1 MPPILPDRSSPGH
14 FPSTHWSRVL
24 AAGNPDAP
32 EAFEALANLCQS
44 YWYPIY
50 AYVRRKGHTPEQAQD
65 LTQDFFTYVL
75 ERDLVAKADPER
87 GRFRGFLRTV
97 CARVL
102 STERERATARKRGG
116 GKSALSIDVGDA
128 ETRYSRE
135 PSHELTPERIFDR
148 TWALTLLGRVFDQLR
163 SEYDAA
169 GRAAIFDE
177 LRAVLTG
184 ASQADS
190 YATIAL
196 RLGTSDGAIRVA
208 VHRLRRRY
216 GILLR
221 QEIAATVGD
230 PIEIDD
236 EIRSLFSALQE

>member
-1 MPPILPDRSSPGH
+1 MPPSLPARSSAGC

-50 AYVRRKGHTPEQAQD
+50 AYVRRKGHPPEQAQD
-65 LTQDFFTYVL
+65 LTQDFFAYVL
-75 ERDLVAKADPER
+75 ERDLLAKADPER
-87 GRFRGFLRTV
+87 GRFRGFLRIV
-97 CARVL
+97 CARHL
-102 STERERATARKRGG
+102 SGERERASARKRGG
-116 GKSALSIDVGDA
+116 GKTAWSIDVSDA
-128 ETRYSRE
+128 EGRYSRE

-148 TWALTLLGRVFDQLR
+148 TWALTLLSRVFEQLR

-177 LRAVLTG
+177 LRLVLTG
-184 ASQADS
+184 ASQPDS

-196 RLGTSDGAIRVA
+196 RLGTSEGAVRVA

-221 QEIAATVGD
+221 QEIAATVDD
-230 PIEIDD
+230 PNQIDD
-236 EIRSLFSALQE
+236 EIRSLFTALQE